1 MTVLMVSH
9 LAMAATSQWNGT
21 SGLSGNNQSIPD
33 AFEVPGN
40 ATVIDAWLHVDESGY
55 LEDGYGET
63 WTGEDVPGNFT
74 AGQFTNTMVG
84 KFEGAMSLTPDT
96 AVSNINSFSSASLQL
111 PSSWSSTGG
120 IWGVVNP
127 SGMGGTLSGQTRT
140 LAHGYVPAAA
150 ADGGVV
156 AATLPGQPLPQNS
169 SGALVAPSFSIPSPI
184 SNFNLTF
191 SQWHH
196 LDAEDGAWVEVK
208 LDNGP
213 WTYIEPNGVI
223 LPRSLPMQ
231 ALPMEQTVVAS
242 EFTEMVITVVGI
254 QQFSTWTIFQEFLM
268 QRLCSLDFKYG
279 PIATIH
285 SVLDGF

>member
-127 SGMGGTLSGQTRT
+127 SGMGGTVSGQTRT

-156 AATLPGQPLPQNS
+156 AATLPGQPLP
-169 SGALVAPSFSIPSPI
+169 
-184 SNFNLTF
+184 
-191 SQWHH
+191 
-196 LDAEDGAWVEVK
+196 
-208 LDNGP
+208 
-213 WTYIEPNGVI
+213 
-223 LPRSLPMQ
+223 
-231 ALPMEQTVVAS
+231 S
-242 EFTEMVITVVGI
+242 EFLRCSCRSIIFDSITN
-254 QQFSTWTIFQEFLM
+254 
-268 QRLCSLDFKYG
+268 
-279 PIATIH
+279 
-285 SVLDGF
+285 